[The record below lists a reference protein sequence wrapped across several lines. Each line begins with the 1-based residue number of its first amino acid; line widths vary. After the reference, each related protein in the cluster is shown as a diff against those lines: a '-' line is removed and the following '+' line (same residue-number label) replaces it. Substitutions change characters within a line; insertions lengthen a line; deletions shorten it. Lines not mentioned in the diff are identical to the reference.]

1 MYRANAVLLPGTP
14 AVHWPAI
21 PGEDRPNNNLGPP
34 CSATT
39 LSWVIAPRAYLRRA
53 AKGWNIMAAVRRQ
66 EWSCFAL
73 VDEIGKAQI
82 RYIS

>member
-1 MYRANAVLLPGTP
+1 
-14 AVHWPAI
+14 
-21 PGEDRPNNNLGPP
+21 
-34 CSATT
+34 
-39 LSWVIAPRAYLRRA
+39 VIAPRAYLRRA